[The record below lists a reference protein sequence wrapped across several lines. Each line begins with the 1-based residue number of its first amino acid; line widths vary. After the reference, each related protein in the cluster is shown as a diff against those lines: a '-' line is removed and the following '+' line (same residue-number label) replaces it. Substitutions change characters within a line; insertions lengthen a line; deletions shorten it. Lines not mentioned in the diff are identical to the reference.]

1 MYCSILC
8 NRFIIIIKLIDFQP
22 FKQKNVRWTW
32 IISRRLG
39 PSQFMIITVKI
50 QTILVE
56 SLIFVL
62 LDENLLDG
70 VGKEV

>member
-1 MYCSILC
+1 
-8 NRFIIIIKLIDFQP
+8 
-22 FKQKNVRWTW
+22 
-32 IISRRLG
+32 
-39 PSQFMIITVKI
+39 MIITVKI